1 MSSSLYSLIKK
12 ISQQKGRKLK
22 IVCNVND
29 VIKPMKSSCL
39 YGISD
44 KTMSLKKYHNILV
57 WSDWGVNLK

>member
-44 KTMSLKKYHNILV
+44 KAISFKEYSKIF
-57 WSDWGVNLK
+57 